1 MKIGLFDHIEDSGRS
16 LATTFDERLR
26 FIQMADEAGFY
37 CVHLAEHHCSP
48 LNMVPVPGVFMG
60 AIARLTKRIRFG
72 PMVYLLPL
80 YSPLRLAEEICM
92 LDHLSHGRLEV
103 GVGRGVSPFEL
114 GFHKIDHD
122 KSRDIFIDAYGCL
135 KAALGSNLFSYE
147 GENYSYKNVPMPLR
161 PLQQPMPAFWYGSSN
176 AIGST
181 WAGEHGLHFASN
193 GPTSRAKANIET
205 FKAALAKRGAPAQ
218 PKAEFPGG
226 VAIGVTRQIVVA
238 DTDAQAHAIARPA
251 AEVHVKH
258 LNWLK
263 DNHVSPEF
271 ANRLQVPIGGSFEDH
286 LREGTLIAGSPKT
299 VIAEI
304 EKQHGEMG
312 INYLIS
318 YLFFGQMSFPD
329 AMRSMQLFSTEVM
342 PKIAHL

>member
-1 MKIGLFDHIEDSGRS
+1 MKIGLFDHIEDSGRA

-26 FIQMADEAGFY
+26 FIQAADEAGFY
-37 CVHLAEHHCSP
+37 AVHLAEHHCSP

-92 LDHLSHGRLEV
+92 LDHLSNGRLEV
-103 GVGRGVSPFEL
+103 GIGRGVSPFEL

-135 KAALGSNLFSYE
+135 KAALGAEVFSYE
-147 GENYSYKNVPMPLR
+147 GENYKYQNVPMPLR
-161 PLQQPMPAFWYGSSN
+161 PLQKPMPAFWYGSSN

-193 GPTSRAKANIET
+193 GPTARAKANIET
-205 FKAALAKRGAPAQ
+205 FKTALAKRGAPAQ
-218 PKAEFPGG
+218 PKPEFSDG

-238 DTDAQAHAIARPA
+238 DSDEQALAIARPA
-251 AEVHVKH
+251 AERHVKH

-263 DNHVSPEF
+263 DNHVAPEF
-271 ANRLQVPIGGSFEDH
+271 ANRLQVPIGGSLEDH
-286 LREGTLIAGSPKT
+286 LREGTLIAGTPKT
-299 VIAEI
+299 VVAQI
-304 EKQHGEMG
+304 EKQVAEMG

-318 YLFFGQMSFPD
+318 YLFFGQMSFTE
-329 AMRSMQLFSTEVM
+329 AMRSFQLFSTEVM
-342 PKIAHL
+342 PKIARL